1 MPVQLSVN
9 QVRKE
14 IYLAAGGTRVEQ
26 ATQSSHLLLG
36 RIFHESFE
44 KLFGMDRRLH
54 WVSVIGSSD
63 PKIKDWQKKLEEHVY
78 KRLIGPRLGR
88 EQVHLH
94 DMSEQVVAFW
104 QASKS
109 MCRWIVELL
118 WRARREPA
126 TGADTRI
133 KLLMR
138 SEEPFSLE
146 FQEEGWIDSVILTD
160 IADLVLNIPGKQHW
174 CIVELKLGQPCPEA
188 DLAQVCLYHQILSS
202 FQPGSA
208 GALALVEFKPHKE
221 EHLFDAV
228 EVKNAQKRLI
238 NLIGRLAGVTPG
250 NKGTSGRPRT
260 GFFKI
265 KDRQKCFEQGK
276 RLVSIFRKCVGAIS
290 LAGDPVAGPAF
301 IRYPIKLGK
310 GVKLKATQGVAR
322 EVQQVLNL
330 STPPYV
336 HMSEGSVVVDIQRSD
351 REVVYFS
358 QIRDQL
364 PESAQAAG
372 CSKVILGVD
381 VYNQL
386 RFADLS
392 DPLNAHMLVAGTA
405 GSGKSEWLRAVLA
418 GFLLTNTPDTLRL
431 VLIDPKRNAFNEL
444 KGSSF
449 LLSPNTLV
457 YPDELSAADVL
468 SKLAE
473 EMDRRY
479 RILQNDG
486 VDTLDALAQKN
497 GKKIPR
503 IVCMCDEY
511 FDLINQTSGSRKAL
525 AAQIFRLGTK
535 SRAAGIHLIIA
546 TQQPSRQVIK
556 GALDAN
562 IPARVGFKMDKTVES
577 NMLLN
582 QKGAENL
589 LGRGDLLFK
598 DIGQPIRLQAPYLV
612 PEQRIELFQS

>member
-54 WVSVIGSSD
+54 WLSVIGSSD

-174 CIVELKLGQPCPEA
+174 CIVELKLGQSCPEA

-238 NLIGRLAGVTPG
+238 NLIGRLASVTPG
-250 NKGTSGRPRT
+250 NKGTIGRPRT

-351 REVVYFS
+351 REIVYFS

-562 IPARVGFKMDKTVES
+562 IPARVGFKMDKTIES